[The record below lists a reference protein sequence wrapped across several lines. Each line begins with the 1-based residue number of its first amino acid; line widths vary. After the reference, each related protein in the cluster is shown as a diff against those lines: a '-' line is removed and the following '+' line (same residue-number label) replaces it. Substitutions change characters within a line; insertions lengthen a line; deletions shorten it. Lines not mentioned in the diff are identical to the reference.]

1 MSDLYVYQNEGA
13 VRPLKGASLLPRISN
28 RRLGSIA
35 WNK

>member
-13 VRPLKGASLLPRISN
+13 LLPLKGANLQPRISN